1 MSGGEAI
8 IAIGVVSSIINCIE
22 MGIKVADRLEY
33 YLSRT
38 KQPPQIFRTLYDQLP
53 LLIQTFEEIKTACEQ
68 EKILAEQQKSLLK
81 TVQGCVRL
89 TKLLEAQLEEC
100 LPLPDDSFL
109 IKGKKAIKSIKAEKN
124 IAEIQRILETYK
136 STLTLYFSHLTVMA
150 PSGQSLPA
158 LAAESRFYEVPA
170 MRVNHFVGR
179 TYLLNRIQEF
189 FKEGASVVV
198 LVGMGGKTSRAEME
212 PIQCCN

>member
-1 MSGGEAI
+1 MSGAEAI
-8 IAIGVVSSIINCIE
+8 IALGVVSSIINCIE

-38 KQPPQIFRTLYDQLP
+38 KQPPQIFRTLHDQLP
-53 LLIQTFEEIKTACEQ
+53 LLIQTFEEIKTACEK
-68 EKILAEQQKSLLK
+68 ELILAEQQKSLLK

-89 TKLLEAQLEEC
+89 TKVLEAQLEEC

-109 IKGKKAIKSIKAEKN
+109 TKGKKAIKSIKAEKN
-124 IAEIQRILETYK
+124 IAEIQRVLETYK
-136 STLTLYFSHLTVMA
+136 STLTLYFSHLIVVA

-158 LAAESRFYEVPA
+158 VAAESKFYEVPA

-179 TYLLNRIQEF
+179 KHLLDRIQEF

-198 LVGMGGKTSRAEME
+198 LVGMGGKASRTEME
-212 PIQCCN
+212 PIQYGN